1 MGQTGLGVDDFEGEG
16 FSGGVAEA
24 GEAEAFAGG
33 VGAGAERGD
42 LAGGDAGFVVVLV
55 ELRDELALGVGEG
68 GLGGLLVQLA
78 LTDAVVSGEPIPEGE
93 VDGGGGGVAE
103 VANAVGAV
111 DGELRRVDAV
121 GVVEAEGGKVRGAGG
136 EYFAVGG
143 VEGFEGAAEIGVV
156 ASGGGFDAGLVWE
169 RFGGLGL
176 IGEGVRRAWIGEEED
191 AEVEAGLDV
200 YKRQGEG
207 EGAEVVGGVG
217 HEDGVGGGFE
227 HGDVVPVV
235 ADGHDLGG
243 GDVAGGGEGEDG
255 GALGAVGGEDV
266 EDREVAV
273 GVFGAVE
280 GEEGLGGAVEA
291 RLRKATHPFRYD
303 WKGWATQRCAGAAGG
318 VSGGGDAG
326 MLEEAGLGAGHAVDG
341 SAEHGLNGGVEGC
354 AGCGEGVFDG
364 VDVGDVGFVDL
375 HPAADGGVEVFEVF
389 DDERAAS
396 VLSVGADAV
405 EGEDEGV
412 AEFFDVGAEPEG
424 GDVWEVGAG
433 EELGGLRRGTKC
445 PGHRPVGADE
455 GEGVVQAEGTQ
466 DAHGVGVAATGG
478 DDDLDAGC
486 VGGVEGGEGARGDV
500 AVLVEEGSVHV
511 DCDEA
516 DGGHGGCGYCI
527 GEALTIVR
535 STLFVGSGL
544 SLIHI

>member
-1 MGQTGLGVDDFEGEG
+1 VVGEGEG
-16 FSGGVAEA
+16 
-24 GEAEAFAGG
+24 
-33 VGAGAERGD
+33 
-42 LAGGDAGFVVVLV
+42 GF
-55 ELRDELALGVGEG
+55 DGEG
-68 GLGGLLVQLA
+68 
-78 LTDAVVSGEPIPEGE
+78 DAVV
-93 VDGGGGGVAE
+93 
-103 VANAVGAV
+103 AVGEA
-111 DGELRRVDAV
+111 DGP
-121 GVVEAEGGKVRGAGG
+121 
-136 EYFAVGG
+136 
-143 VEGFEGAAEIGVV
+143 AA
-156 ASGGGFDAGLVWE
+156 
-169 RFGGLGL
+169 
-176 IGEGVRRAWIGEEED
+176 
-191 AEVEAGLDV
+191 
-200 YKRQGEG
+200 GEG

-235 ADGHDLGG
+235 ADGHDVRGC
-243 GDVAGGGEGEDG
+243 DATRGGEGEDG
-255 GALGAVGGEDV
+255 CALGAVGGEDV
-266 EDREVAV
+266 EDGEVAV
-273 GVFGAVE
+273 GVLGAVE

-412 AEFFDVGAEPEG
+412 AKILISLAADVVAEPEG
-424 GDVWEVGAG
+424 GGVGEVGAG
-433 EELGGLRRGTKC
+433 DELGGFG
-445 PGHRPVGADE
+445 GGAEGAGDSAVGADE
-455 GEGVVQAEGTQ
+455 GEGVVQAEGAE
-466 DAHGVGVAATGG
+466 DAHGVAMAAAGG

-486 VGGVEGGEGARGDV
+486 VCGVEGGERARGD
-500 AVLVEEGSVHV
+500 AAILVEEGAVHV
-511 DCDEA
+511 DGDEA
-516 DGGHGGCGYCI
+516 GGGHKGCCYCM
-527 GEALTIVR
+527 GEALTVVR
-535 STLFVGSGL
+535 STLSVGSRHWLFVDDHPVDAELVAEHGELVGVEGL
-544 SLIHI
+544 LQGHEDLAAIREGGVDAFGFGGGVDVECEVGGAHGLPGHGGWDVGGHEVGVAEGDAGVEDEVDLLGREGGGAGHLAVGHAAEDFAAEVLLVVGEGLGAGAVEVEVGV